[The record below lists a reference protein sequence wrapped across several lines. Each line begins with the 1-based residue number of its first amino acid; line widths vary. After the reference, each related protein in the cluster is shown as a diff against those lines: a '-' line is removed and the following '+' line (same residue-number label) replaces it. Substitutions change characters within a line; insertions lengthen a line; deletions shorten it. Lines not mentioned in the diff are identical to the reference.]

1 MTKRSASRR
10 ANPSLQQNRN
20 QLRTR
25 LIWIAVGIGV
35 IGLAFLLYL
44 SLRGPTPIRDLV
56 TFGRPPRGHDNTLS
70 LEFTEL
76 PPVGGTHH
84 DIWQNCGIYTE
95 PVPAEN
101 VIHSMEH
108 GAVWITY
115 RPDLSTE
122 DVAYLQDLV
131 RGQRF
136 LLLSPYP
143 GLKSPVVLTAWGL
156 QLEVDSAR
164 DGRVEEFIDR
174 YQVGPQT
181 PERGATC
188 ADGVGQPVS

>member
-1 MTKRSASRR
+1 MTKRSAGRR
-10 ANPSLQQNRN
+10 ANPSQKQAASPA
-20 QLRTR
+20 RTR
-25 LIWIAVGIGV
+25 LIWIAAGVGV

-44 SLRGPTPIRDLV
+44 SLRGPVPIRDLV
-56 TFGRPPRGHDNTLS
+56 TFGRPSRGHDNTLV
-70 LEFTEL
+70 LESSEL

-115 RPDLSTE
+115 RPDLSAA
-122 DVAYLQDLV
+122 DVTYLQDLV
-131 RGQRF
+131 RGQNY

-156 QLEVDSAR
+156 QLEVNSVQDK
-164 DGRVEEFIDR
+164 RVEEFIDR

-181 PERGATC
+181 PERGASCTG
-188 ADGVGQPVS
+188 GVGQPAS